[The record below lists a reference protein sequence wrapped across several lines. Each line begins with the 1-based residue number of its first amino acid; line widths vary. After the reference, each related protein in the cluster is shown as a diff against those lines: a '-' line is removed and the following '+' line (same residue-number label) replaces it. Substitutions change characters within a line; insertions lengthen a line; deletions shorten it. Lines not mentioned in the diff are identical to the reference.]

1 MESFLLEK
9 ISMVSDEENAI
20 LSGLDIDRTLY
31 TGAHDFVVNADK
43 LLKGG
48 RSISVRTHTR
58 FTEFPEHK
66 HNYLEMMIVLSGSI
80 THVIAGETVT
90 LTKGDILILNKHVSH
105 SIKRAGALDIGV
117 NIIISDSFVESLSED
132 LADTVFS
139 EMAEQNSKLGGSGI
153 YLCFGSDGNTQIEN
167 IIENLLFEL
176 IEYSAD
182 DRILRYTTALLFDYL
197 TRKSKKLLKIASRT
211 PDKNGMR
218 RREILSYIQSN
229 YKAATLTE
237 LSKRMYLT
245 APYLSKMIN
254 DVFGK
259 GFKELLFEE
268 RMRRA
273 VDLITKSNIP
283 IGNIIESVGY
293 ENESYFHKEFKKHT
307 GMTPL
312 KMRKESRS
320 ERGGAV

>member
-20 LSGLDIDRTLY
+20 LSGLEIDRTLY
-31 TGAHDFVVNADK
+31 TGARDFVVNADK

-312 KMRKESRS
+312 KMRKQSRS

>member
-31 TGAHDFVVNADK
+31 TGARDFVVNADK

-80 THVIAGETVT
+80 THVIAGERVT

-197 TRKSKKLLKIASRT
+197 SRKSKKLLKLASRI
-211 PDKNGMR
+211 PDKNGLR

-312 KMRKESRS
+312 KMRKQSRS

>member
-31 TGAHDFVVNADK
+31 TGARDFVVNADK

-153 YLCFGSDGNTQIEN
+153 YLCFGSD
-167 IIENLLFEL
+167 
-176 IEYSAD
+176 
-182 DRILRYTTALLFDYL
+182 
-197 TRKSKKLLKIASRT
+197 
-211 PDKNGMR
+211 
-218 RREILSYIQSN
+218 
-229 YKAATLTE
+229 
-237 LSKRMYLT
+237 
-245 APYLSKMIN
+245 
-254 DVFGK
+254 
-259 GFKELLFEE
+259 
-268 RMRRA
+268 
-273 VDLITKSNIP
+273 
-283 IGNIIESVGY
+283 
-293 ENESYFHKEFKKHT
+293 
-307 GMTPL
+307 
-312 KMRKESRS
+312 
-320 ERGGAV
+320 

>member
-31 TGAHDFVVNADK
+31 TGARDFVVNADK

-153 YLCFGSDGNTQIEN
+153 YLCFGSDGNKQVEN

-283 IGNIIESVGY
+283 IGNVIESVGY

-312 KMRKESRS
+312 KMRKQSRS

>member
-31 TGAHDFVVNADK
+31 TGARDFVVNADK

-80 THVIAGETVT
+80 THVIAGERVT

>member
-31 TGAHDFVVNADK
+31 TGARDFVVNADK

-312 KMRKESRS
+312 KMRKQSRS

>member
-31 TGAHDFVVNADK
+31 TGARDFVVNADK

-153 YLCFGSDGNTQIEN
+153 YLCFGSDGHKQVEN

-283 IGNIIESVGY
+283 IGNVIESVGY

-312 KMRKESRS
+312 KMRKQSRS